1 MPINVTATL
10 RRARHAVL
18 NEQRKISEQIRV
30 LETALGLSTNRH
42 GSANSNRPLAHR
54 RHRMSAKARRALS
67 ERMKS
72 YWAAKR
78 KEKRVGTPKKKKS

>member
-1 MPINVTATL
+1 MLINVTATL

-18 NEQRKISEQIRV
+18 NEQRKIGEQIRV

-42 GSANSNRPLAHR
+42 GSVNSHRPLARR

-67 ERMKS
+67 KRMKS

-78 KEKRVGTPKKKKS
+78 KETRAGTPKKKKS